1 MRQYLTEHTTANEVR
16 LTRSQF
22 NGVIIITEGP
32 TDVRIYE
39 RLFGRETCRFVI
51 AHGKENTVK
60 ALLILEKEN
69 FLGIIA
75 IVDADFDRLDSKQY
89 PSDNI
94 MLTDFH
100 DIDGM
105 VLNSPA
111 LEKLLDKYTKS
122 EKNPPT
128 CSSILASAYRAAKP
142 IGLLRWISL
151 KENLFINFKSI
162 NYREI
167 IDIFEFKINI
177 DKLIALALDQNNHCI
192 EDKET
197 IKTEIESLL
206 SSNIDE
212 KQLCCGHDLVYIIFL
227 AIRMRW
233 GNRSFESLDYDYFCI
248 SLSLAYELSYFK
260 STKLYEQL
268 KKWEENNPRFSF
280 LR

>member
-1 MRQYLTEHTTANEVR
+1 MYQHVNEYTTANEVR
-16 LTRSQF
+16 LIRSQF
-22 NGVIIITEGP
+22 KGIIIIAEGS
-32 TDVRIYE
+32 TDVRIYKS
-39 RLFGRETCRFVI
+39 LFGRETCRFVI
-51 AHGKENTVK
+51 AQGKENAVK

-75 IVDADFDRLDSKQY
+75 IVDADFDRLDSKRY
-89 PSDNI
+89 PYDNI

-100 DIDGM
+100 DIDAM

-111 LEKLLDKYTKS
+111 LEKLLDEYTKS
-122 EKNPPT
+122 EKNPPS
-128 CSSILASAYRAAKP
+128 CNSILASAYKAAKP

-177 DKLIALALDQNNHCI
+177 DKLIAMALDQKNHCD

-197 IKTEIESLL
+197 LKTEIKSLL

-212 KQLCCGHDLVYIIFL
+212 KQLCCGHDLIYIIFL

-233 GNRSFESLDYDYFCI
+233 GNRNFESLDYNNFC
-248 SLSLAYELSYFK
+248 SLLRLAYDLSYFK
-260 STKLYEQL
+260 STNLYEQL
-268 KKWEENNPRFSF
+268 KKWEENNPQFSF